1 MGLRFA
7 SLGSGSSGN
16 AMLIQSEE
24 TTVMLDCGFSCKETI
39 KRLQQLEVEPQAIDA
54 IVVTHEHQDHLGG
67 VGVFSRRYQ
76 TPVWMSYGTAQV
88 KRVGKLFQTH
98 ILSPH
103 RSFAINDLDLEPF
116 PVPHDANEPVQYV
129 FKANSKRLGV
139 FTDAGH
145 VTPHIRA
152 VLADL
157 DALVI
162 ESNHDLDL
170 LNNGSYSPSLKKRV
184 AGPYGH
190 LNNHQSA
197 ELAFGIYHSN
207 LQHLITA
214 HLSQENNTP
223 EHVAETFLEFF
234 SGLPDGFE
242 ISTQDG
248 GFDWCYID

>member
-1 MGLRFA
+1 MSIRFA

-16 AMLIQSEE
+16 AMLVQSGE
-24 TTVMLDCGFSCKETI
+24 TTVMLDCGFSCKETA
-39 KRLQQLEVEPQAIDA
+39 KRLQLLNVAPETIDA

-67 VGVFSRRYQ
+67 VGVFSRRYK

-88 KRVGKLFQTH
+88 ERIGQLYQQH
-98 ILSPH
+98 ILNPH
-103 RSFAINDLDLEPF
+103 QSVLIKDLRLEPF
-116 PVPHDANEPVQYV
+116 TVPHDANEPVQYV
-129 FKANSKRLGV
+129 FTAGAKRLGI

-145 VTPHIRA
+145 VTPHIRTM
-152 VLADL
+152 LAEL

-162 ESNHDLDL
+162 ESNHDLEML
-170 LNNGSYSPSLKKRV
+170 KNGPYSPSLKRRV

-197 ELAFGIYHSN
+197 ELSYSVQHSN

-214 HLSQENNTP
+214 HLSRENNTP
-223 EHVAETFLEFF
+223 GHVEKTYLEFF
-234 SGLPDGFE
+234 SFLPDSFE

-248 GFDWCYID
+248 GFDWRTID